1 LNDEA
6 PGLRAQLGSTIEA
19 AKRLVRA
26 HIALARAEAGEIID
40 AAKRLVGFGLVALG
54 LVLVVAQLLLIGG
67 LLFLGEWL
75 FGSIGW
81 GVLLGAL
88 LLLDVALVAVL
99 AAIDV
104 PATRL
109 GLSFGIGVIVGVV
122 VGVVLALDLTH
133 RGWSSLGDSVLP
145 SLDPAWRATAI
156 AVIVLAIVGAIL
168 GLIGGF
174 RRGGGTAIGSAIGL
188 AILGAIVGAITAI
201 SIPLQVGAALGVLVA
216 LIVWPALTG
225 IGVARRGIDGE
236 ALKAKFTPDETI
248 DETKETIEWVRAR
261 LPLAPKS

>member
-1 LNDEA
+1 
-6 PGLRAQLGSTIEA
+6 
-19 AKRLVRA
+19 
-26 HIALARAEAGEIID
+26 
-40 AAKRLVGFGLVALG
+40 
-54 LVLVVAQLLLIGG
+54 
-67 LLFLGEWL
+67 
-75 FGSIGW
+75 
-81 GVLLGAL
+81 
-88 LLLDVALVAVL
+88 
-99 AAIDV
+99 
-104 PATRL
+104 
-109 GLSFGIGVIVGVV
+109 V

-156 AVIVLAIVGAIL
+156 AVIVLAIVGSIL